1 MLYSGKIGYNA
12 GGETNM
18 KNDRK
23 IKIIEAAQRLI
34 AKKGVEKTSMRD
46 IAIEAGLTTG
56 AIYYYYQSK
65 EELLYDVMDYA
76 TAVTSEIVKMRAVPG
91 AKPDEVLDEIARKV
105 AQRLTNNRNWNLR
118 FYLAQQAALGD
129 ETLRER
135 FAVDYAAQMQR
146 TADLFNF
153 VFDTPARPE
162 DQYLAALM
170 VAALDGINFQQ
181 FIGALPVEINEMA
194 RIYNEFFAYAV
205 PLFQKNLKDIH
216 RFDGLNTD

>member
-1 MLYSGKIGYNA
+1 
-12 GGETNM
+12 M

-76 TAVTSEIVKMRAVPG
+76 TAVTSEIVKMRAMPG
-91 AKPDEVLDEIARKV
+91 SKPDEVLDEIARKV

-135 FAVDYAAQMQR
+135 FAVDYEAQMQR

-153 VFDTPARPE
+153 VFDTPPRPE

-216 RFDGLNTD
+216 RFDSLNTD